1 MLCTLRAV
9 LVLIALSAITV
20 LGQLPKVREGKNCT
34 YVIDIEGTWS
44 SGAQNVHTGLVRVEL
59 TRNFTTRSS
68 CSLLCQRR
76 LAYHT
81 ASASQMTRARR
92 ASLRC
97 QDSCTNPTVRI
108 C

>member
-34 YVIDIEGTWS
+34 YVTGIEGTWS
-44 SGAQNVHTGLVRVEL
+44 SGAQNVHTGLVRATL
-59 TRNFTTRSS
+59 TRTFTTRSS
-68 CSLLCQRR
+68 CSSLCQRH
-76 LAYHT
+76 LAYRT
-81 ASASQMTRARR
+81 ASTSQMTRARR
-92 ASLRC
+92 GTLRC

-108 C
+108 Y